1 MLPRDRRRDLAN
13 EWHHFILGNYAD
25 VVSNQAAETVI
36 YNESLSYDRCSVP
49 STEFFVID
57 ATTTDAALVALQD
70 GEQVCILNF
79 ASYCNP
85 GGGFLNGAMAQE
97 EALCRSSTLYEVLTE
112 QEDKF
117 YNENRKATNKGL
129 YTNRRLF
136 SPKIMFFDDDRRPI
150 GEASVIT
157 CAAPNYRAASRNGIH
172 SSVCNN
178 EIWKRVGA
186 VLNSA
191 AHSGC
196 RTLILGAFGCGVFG
210 NDPKIVSDAF
220 FTLLQTDYR
229 NVFEKVVFAI
239 PGKNGINYATF
250 ESTFRPLIEKE
261 AML

>member
-1 MLPRDRRRDLAN
+1 MLPRDRRRSLAN
-13 EWHHFILGNYAD
+13 EWHHFILSNYAD
-25 VVSNQAAETVI
+25 VVSNQAVGTVI
-36 YNESLSYDRCSVP
+36 HDEFMNYRHCSIP

-57 ATTTDAALVALQD
+57 ATTTEATLVALQD
-70 GEQVCILNF
+70 GEQTCVLNF

-97 EALCRSSTLYEVLTE
+97 EALCASSTLYEVLIE

-136 SPKIMFFDDDRRPI
+136 SPKITFFDDNRKPV

-172 SSVCNN
+172 SNVCNN
-178 EIWKRVGA
+178 EVWKRVSA

-191 AHSGC
+191 AHFECG
-196 RTLILGAFGCGVFG
+196 TLILGAFGCGVFG

-220 FTLLQTDYR
+220 LTLLQTDYK
-229 NVFEKVVFAI
+229 NVFEKVIFAI

-261 AML
+261 VLL